1 MVKGAGQL
9 GASVGRLQKGLI
21 HLNLSRTGLTAK
33 GINTLAHAL
42 SLNRAMPSTLTFL
55 NLSENVFKEDVNVS
69 IIRMY
74 LFI

>member
-1 MVKGAGQL
+1 MFKGAGQL

-55 NLSENVFKEDVNVS
+55 NLSDNVFKEDVNVC
-69 IIRMY
+69 IV
-74 LFI
+74 